1 MPGRSG
7 SRGSVNQPS
16 GSSCVNTMSRGR
28 AGPSSNA
35 MSGMILV
42 NGWDAITLFD
52 TGATHSF
59 ISQSFAEENGF
70 MVDMGGSPMR
80 VWLPNG
86 ESISMNS
93 VCGNCEVT
101 VNLLQSWVDLIVFEI
116 KDYDVILGMDWL
128 MKCHAMVDC
137 VRREILFEV
146 SGQPAYTYAGESYQG
161 DGIPLVAAVEAQRIL
176 RDGGEAFLA
185 VMLNLKEELPSLQDI
200 PIVQEYDHVFPD
212 VFSRLPPSREVDFVI
227 DVVPG
232 TKPISKAPYH
242 MGFAELKELK
252 VQLRDLLDKG
262 FILLSVSRGVHRCC
276 SLRRTVRCGCV

>member
-42 NGWDAITLFD
+42 NGWDAIALFD

-70 MVDMGGSPMR
+70 MVDMGGSPLR

-101 VNLLQSWVDLIVFEI
+101 VNLLQSWVDLIVFQI

-146 SGQPAYTYAGESYQG
+146 SG
-161 DGIPLVAAVEAQRIL
+161 
-176 RDGGEAFLA
+176 
-185 VMLNLKEELPSLQDI
+185 
-200 PIVQEYDHVFPD
+200 
-212 VFSRLPPSREVDFVI
+212 
-227 DVVPG
+227 
-232 TKPISKAPYH
+232 
-242 MGFAELKELK
+242 
-252 VQLRDLLDKG
+252 
-262 FILLSVSRGVHRCC
+262 
-276 SLRRTVRCGCV
+276 